1 MPNVLKKLVNLFL
14 HNHNNRW
21 LKIVMKL
28 SLPIIELGHI
38 SGNVELCHVVD
49 PKMSRYLQDKVVF
62 YY

>member
-1 MPNVLKKLVNLFL
+1 MPIFLKKVVKKKL

-38 SGNVELCHVVD
+38 SGNVSLCHVVD
-49 PKMSRYLQDKVVF
+49 PKMSRYLQDKVVS
-62 YY
+62 YC